1 MKLNKILVALLI
13 VGMLSCGLSAVFA
26 EDGTLAD
33 GTTVPI
39 PEGFSVLDTGSGIF
53 TLTTEDQQNVIT
65 VMDEGVTT
73 DAEQAK
79 QGQIDGGAE
88 FIDDNTVT
96 IGDTEVI
103 AQHFTK
109 GGFNLYGYLFSVGDK
124 NYVVTYTSPDEMDV
138 EDTSSPVNQI
148 ITSLVGATETTE

>member
-1 MKLNKILVALLI
+1 MKLNKILVTLLI

-26 EDGTLAD
+26 EDGTLTD
-33 GTTVPI
+33 GTTVTI

-53 TLTTEDQQNVIT
+53 TLTTEDKQNVIT
-65 VMDEGVTT
+65 VMDQDITN

-79 QGQIDGGAE
+79 QAQVENGAE
-88 FIDDNTVT
+88 FIDDKTVT

-109 GGFNLYGYLFSVGDK
+109 DNFNFYGYLFKVGDK
-124 NYVVTYTSPDEMDV
+124 DYIVTYTSPDEIDV
-138 EDTSSPVNQI
+138 EDASTPVNQI
-148 ITSLVGATETTE
+148 ISSLVGTTE

>member
-33 GTTVPI
+33 GTAVPI
-39 PEGFSVLDTGSGIF
+39 PDGFSVLDTGSGIF
-53 TLTTEDQQNVIT
+53 TLVTEDQQNVIT
-65 VMDEGVTT
+65 VMDEDVTT
-73 DAEQAK
+73 DAEKAK
-79 QGQIDGGAE
+79 QDQVENGAE
-88 FIDDNTVT
+88 FIDDKTVT

-109 GGFNLYGYLFSVGDK
+109 SGFNFYGYLFKAGDK
-124 NYVVTYTSPDEMDV
+124 DYIVTYTSPDEIDV
-138 EDTSSPVNQI
+138 EDASTPVNQI
-148 ITSLVGATETTE
+148 ISSLVGTTE